1 MQMSAEDLIKNN
13 GGIDDGKDVPE
24 EYYRSLYEWI
34 SRNQIKIKE
43 LDLEAQQKQGVKS
56 NTLSALDSILNIVV
70 RKHGEDSN
78 METSDDRIQH
88 MQEQFK

>member
-43 LDLEAQQKQGVKS
+43 LDLEAQQK
-56 NTLSALDSILNIVV
+56 
-70 RKHGEDSN
+70 
-78 METSDDRIQH
+78 
-88 MQEQFK
+88 